1 MIHKRNFAHAVA
13 IGVMVFMGAAP
24 ASANAILRDLDRSGM
39 VQGDV
44 NIMMRSAA
52 SLYSEGRGKVGD
64 EVSWK
69 NPNTRADGNACAS
82 LQAQGG
88 RARPRATDQTLPH
101 GRHMGLVGPL
111 MRRVRDLMDG

>member
-52 SLYSEGRGKVGD
+52 SLYSEGRGK
-64 EVSWK
+64 
-69 NPNTRADGNACAS
+69 ACAS